1 MAKLSRVIKALNKAK
16 KMIDNSNVPT
26 LELNRVTENYKATL
40 KEANVETSNIVS
52 KIKEKPESNFP
63 EQRKA
68 EKIEKVEKRAKKNK
82 KSNRQ
87 NKAVNHDDTSVSAQ
101 VNNTQEVAQ
110 NQVQKNQAEVAK
122 ANEEATSQID
132 ETAGFNK
139 YRPFTSTVG
148 ALKDMRQDLI
158 KVKDP
163 NAYETYNRYGFTA
176 KGGALAGGLFVA
188 GAVDNTIT
196 AGIDQTSTNHMASLG
211 TLNPVVNPVPSS
223 SAGNTPNNAFDNMGA
238 SGDINFAL
246 RKNNILTPGTL

>member
-1 MAKLSRVIKALNKAK
+1 MAAPVSRITRALGKAK
-16 KMIDNSNVPT
+16 KMMAEANSPT
-26 LELNRVTENYKATL
+26 LELNRVAENYKTAL
-40 KEANVETSNIVS
+40 KEADIETSAVTN
-52 KIKEKPESNFP
+52 KIKEKPKSTFAE
-63 EQRKA
+63 ERKVARAKDAA
-68 EKIEKVEKRAKKNK
+68 EKAA
-82 KSNRQ
+82 
-87 NKAVNHDDTSVSAQ
+87 KAVNPSETNVAKQTD
-101 VNNTQEVAQ
+101 NTQQVAQ

-139 YRPFTSTVG
+139 YRPFNSTIG
-148 ALKDMRQDLI
+148 ALKDMRQDLVR
-158 KVKDP
+158 VKDP

-188 GAVDNTIT
+188 GAIDNTIT

-211 TLNPVVNPVPSS
+211 TLNPIVNPVPSS

-246 RKNNILTPGTL
+246 RKNNTLTPGTL

>member
-1 MAKLSRVIKALNKAK
+1 MAAPVSRITRALGKAK
-16 KMIDNSNVPT
+16 KMMAEANSPT
-26 LELNRVTENYKATL
+26 LELNRVAENYKTAL
-40 KEANVETSNIVS
+40 KEADIETSAVAN
-52 KIKEKPESNFP
+52 KIKEKPKSIFAE
-63 EQRKA
+63 ERKA
-68 EKIEKVEKRAKKNK
+68 ARAKDAAEKAAK
-82 KSNRQ
+82 EA
-87 NKAVNHDDTSVSAQ
+87 KAVNPGETNVAKQTD
-101 VNNTQEVAQ
+101 NTQQVAQ

-139 YRPFTSTVG
+139 YRPFNSTIG

-158 KVKDP
+158 RVKDP

-196 AGIDQTSTNHMASLG
+196 AGINQTSTNHMASLG

-223 SAGNTPNNAFDNMGA
+223 STGNTPNNAFDNMGA

-246 RKNNILTPGTL
+246 RKNNTLTPGTL

>member
-1 MAKLSRVIKALNKAK
+1 MAVPVSRITRALGKAK
-16 KMIDNSNVPT
+16 KMVAEANSST
-26 LELNRVTENYKATL
+26 LELNRVAENYKTTL
-40 KEANVETSNIVS
+40 KEADIETSAVAN
-52 KIKEKPESNFP
+52 KIKEKPKSTFAE
-63 EQRKA
+63 ERKA
-68 EKIEKVEKRAKKNK
+68 VRAKDAAEKAAK
-82 KSNRQ
+82 EA
-87 NKAVNHDDTSVSAQ
+87 KAVNPSETNVAKQTD
-101 VNNTQEVAQ
+101 NTQQVAQ
-110 NQVQKNQAEVAK
+110 NQVQKNQVEVAK

-139 YRPFTSTVG
+139 YRPFNSTIG

-158 KVKDP
+158 RVKNP
-163 NAYETYNRYGFTA
+163 NAYETYNRYGFTV

-223 SAGNTPNNAFDNMGA
+223 STGNTPNNAFDNMGA

-246 RKNNILTPGTL
+246 RKNNTLTPGTL

>member
-1 MAKLSRVIKALNKAK
+1 MAAPVSRITRALGKAK
-16 KMIDNSNVPT
+16 KIVAEANSPT
-26 LELNRVTENYKATL
+26 LELNRVAENYKTAL
-40 KEANVETSNIVS
+40 KEADIETSAVTN
-52 KIKEKPESNFP
+52 KIKEKPKSTFAE
-63 EQRKA
+63 ERKA
-68 EKIEKVEKRAKKNK
+68 ARAKDAAEKAAK
-82 KSNRQ
+82 EA
-87 NKAVNHDDTSVSAQ
+87 KAVNPSETNIAKQAD
-101 VNNTQEVAQ
+101 NTQQVAQ

-139 YRPFTSTVG
+139 YRPFNSTIG
-148 ALKDMRQDLI
+148 ALKDMRQDLVR
-158 KVKDP
+158 VKDP

-196 AGIDQTSTNHMASLG
+196 TGIDQTSTNHMASLG
-211 TLNPVVNPVPSS
+211 TLNPIVNPVPSS

>member
-1 MAKLSRVIKALNKAK
+1 MAAPVSRITRALGKTK
-16 KMIDNSNVPT
+16 KMVSKANSST
-26 LELNRVTENYKATL
+26 LELNRIAENYKTAL
-40 KEANVETSNIVS
+40 KEADIETSAVTN
-52 KIKEKPESNFP
+52 KIKEKPKSTFAE
-63 EQRKA
+63 ERKA
-68 EKIEKVEKRAKKNK
+68 ARAKDAAEKAAK
-82 KSNRQ
+82 EA
-87 NKAVNHDDTSVSAQ
+87 KAVNPSETNIAKQAD
-101 VNNTQEVAQ
+101 NTQQVAQ
-110 NQVQKNQAEVAK
+110 NQVQKNQAKIAK

-188 GAVDNTIT
+188 GAVDNMIT

-211 TLNPVVNPVPSS
+211 TLNPIVNPVPSS
-223 SAGNTPNNAFDNMGA
+223 STGNTPNNAFDNMGA

-246 RKNNILTPGTL
+246 RRNNTLTPGTL

>member
-1 MAKLSRVIKALNKAK
+1 MAASVSRITRALGKAK
-16 KMIDNSNVPT
+16 KMMAEANSPT
-26 LELNRVTENYKATL
+26 LELNRVAENNKTAL
-40 KEANVETSNIVS
+40 KEADIETSAVAN
-52 KIKEKPESNFP
+52 KIKEKPKSTFAE
-63 EQRKA
+63 ERKA
-68 EKIEKVEKRAKKNK
+68 ARAKDAAE
-82 KSNRQ
+82 
-87 NKAVNHDDTSVSAQ
+87 KAAREAKTVNPSETNVAKQTD
-101 VNNTQEVAQ
+101 NTQQVAQ

-132 ETAGFNK
+132 ETAGFNR
-139 YRPFTSTVG
+139 YRPFNSTIG

-158 KVKDP
+158 RVKDP

-211 TLNPVVNPVPSS
+211 TLNPIVNPVPSS
-223 SAGNTPNNAFDNMGA
+223 STGNTPNNAFDNMGA

-246 RKNNILTPGTL
+246 RRNNTLTPGTL

>member
-1 MAKLSRVIKALNKAK
+1 MAAPVSRITRALGKAK
-16 KMIDNSNVPT
+16 KMMAEVNSPT
-26 LELNRVTENYKATL
+26 LELNRIAENYKTAL
-40 KEANVETSNIVS
+40 KEADIETSAVTN
-52 KIKEKPESNFP
+52 KIKEKPKSTF
-63 EQRKA
+63 A
-68 EKIEKVEKRAKKNK
+68 EKRKVDRAKDAVEKAAKE
-82 KSNRQ
+82 S
-87 NKAVNHDDTSVSAQ
+87 KAVNPSEINIAKQAD
-101 VNNTQEVAQ
+101 NTQQVAQ

-139 YRPFTSTVG
+139 YRPFNSTIG

-158 KVKDP
+158 RVKDP

-211 TLNPVVNPVPSS
+211 TLNPIVNPVPSS
-223 SAGNTPNNAFDNMGA
+223 STGNTPNNAFDNMGA

-246 RKNNILTPGTL
+246 RRNNTLTPGTL

>member
-1 MAKLSRVIKALNKAK
+1 MAAPVSRITRVLGKAK
-16 KMIDNSNVPT
+16 AMVAKADSPT
-26 LELNRVTENYKATL
+26 LKLNRVAENYKTAL
-40 KEANVETSNIVS
+40 KEADIETSAVAN
-52 KIKEKPESNFP
+52 KIKEKPNSAFAE
-63 EQRKA
+63 ERKA
-68 EKIEKVEKRAKKNK
+68 ARAKDAAE
-82 KSNRQ
+82 
-87 NKAVNHDDTSVSAQ
+87 KAAKEAKTVNPSETNVAKQTD
-101 VNNTQEVAQ
+101 NTQQIAQ

-139 YRPFTSTVG
+139 YRPFNSTIG
-148 ALKDMRQDLI
+148 ALKDMRQDLVR
-158 KVKDP
+158 VKDP

-211 TLNPVVNPVPSS
+211 TLNPIVNPVLSS
-223 SAGNTPNNAFDNMGA
+223 STGNTPNNAFDNMGA

-246 RKNNILTPGTL
+246 RKNNTLTPGTL

>member
-1 MAKLSRVIKALNKAK
+1 MAAPVSRITRALGKAK
-16 KMIDNSNVPT
+16 KMVAEANSPT
-26 LELNRVTENYKATL
+26 LELNRVAENYKTAL
-40 KEANVETSNIVS
+40 KEADIETSAVTN
-52 KIKEKPESNFP
+52 KIKEKPKSTFAE
-63 EQRKA
+63 ERKA
-68 EKIEKVEKRAKKNK
+68 ARAKDAAEKAAK
-82 KSNRQ
+82 EA
-87 NKAVNHDDTSVSAQ
+87 KAVNPSETNIAKQAD
-101 VNNTQEVAQ
+101 NTQQVAQ

-158 KVKDP
+158 RVKNPD
-163 NAYETYNRYGFTA
+163 AYETYNRYGFTV

-196 AGIDQTSTNHMASLG
+196 VGIDQTSTNHMASLG

-223 SAGNTPNNAFDNMGA
+223 STGNTPNNAFDNMGA

-246 RKNNILTPGTL
+246 RKNNTLTPGTL

>member
-1 MAKLSRVIKALNKAK
+1 MAAPVSRITRALGKAK
-16 KMIDNSNVPT
+16 KMVAEANSPT
-26 LELNRVTENYKATL
+26 LELNRIAENYKTAL
-40 KEANVETSNIVS
+40 KEADIETSAVTN
-52 KIKEKPESNFP
+52 KIKEKPKSTFAE
-63 EQRKA
+63 ERKA
-68 EKIEKVEKRAKKNK
+68 ARAKDAAEKAAK
-82 KSNRQ
+82 EA
-87 NKAVNHDDTSVSAQ
+87 KAVNPSETNIAKQAD
-101 VNNTQEVAQ
+101 NTQQVAQ
-110 NQVQKNQAEVAK
+110 NQVQKNQAEIAK

-158 KVKDP
+158 RVKNPD
-163 NAYETYNRYGFTA
+163 AYETYNRYGFTA

-223 SAGNTPNNAFDNMGA
+223 STGNTPNNAFDNMGA

-246 RKNNILTPGTL
+246 RRNNTLTPGTL

>member
-1 MAKLSRVIKALNKAK
+1 MAAPVSRITRALGKAK
-16 KMIDNSNVPT
+16 KMMAEANSPT
-26 LELNRVTENYKATL
+26 LELNRVAENYKTAL
-40 KEANVETSNIVS
+40 KEADIETSAVTN
-52 KIKEKPESNFP
+52 KIKEKPKSTFAE
-63 EQRKA
+63 ERKVVRAKDAA
-68 EKIEKVEKRAKKNK
+68 EKAAKE
-82 KSNRQ
+82 S
-87 NKAVNHDDTSVSAQ
+87 KAVNPSETNIAKQAD
-101 VNNTQEVAQ
+101 NTQQVAQ

-139 YRPFTSTVG
+139 YRPFNSTIG

-158 KVKDP
+158 RVKDP

-223 SAGNTPNNAFDNMGA
+223 STGNTPNNAFDNMGA

-246 RKNNILTPGTL
+246 RKNNTLTPGTL

>member
-1 MAKLSRVIKALNKAK
+1 MAAPVSRITRALGKAK
-16 KMIDNSNVPT
+16 KMVAEANSPT
-26 LELNRVTENYKATL
+26 LELNRIAENYKTAL
-40 KEANVETSNIVS
+40 KEADIETSAVTN
-52 KIKEKPESNFP
+52 KIKEKPKSTFAE
-63 EQRKA
+63 ERKA
-68 EKIEKVEKRAKKNK
+68 ARAKDAAEKAAK
-82 KSNRQ
+82 EA
-87 NKAVNHDDTSVSAQ
+87 KAVNPSETNIAKQAD
-101 VNNTQEVAQ
+101 NTQQVAQ

-139 YRPFTSTVG
+139 YRPFNSTIG

-158 KVKDP
+158 RVKDP

-196 AGIDQTSTNHMASLG
+196 TGIDQTSTNHMASLG
-211 TLNPVVNPVPSS
+211 TLNPIVNPVPSS
-223 SAGNTPNNAFDNMGA
+223 STGNTPNNAFDNMGA

-246 RKNNILTPGTL
+246 RKNNTLTPGTL

>member
-1 MAKLSRVIKALNKAK
+1 MAAPVSRITRALGKVKAMVAKA
-16 KMIDNSNVPT
+16 DSPT
-26 LELNRVTENYKATL
+26 LELNRVAENYKTAL
-40 KEANVETSNIVS
+40 KEADIETSAVTN
-52 KIKEKPESNFP
+52 KIKEKPKSTFAE
-63 EQRKA
+63 EQKAARAKDAA
-68 EKIEKVEKRAKKNK
+68 EKAAKEA
-82 KSNRQ
+82 
-87 NKAVNHDDTSVSAQ
+87 KAVNPSETNIVKQAD
-101 VNNTQEVAQ
+101 NTQQVAQ

-139 YRPFTSTVG
+139 YRPFNSTIG
-148 ALKDMRQDLI
+148 ALKNMRQDLVR
-158 KVKDP
+158 VKDP

-176 KGGALAGGLFVA
+176 KGGTLASGLFVA

-211 TLNPVVNPVPSS
+211 TLNPIVNPVPSS
-223 SAGNTPNNAFDNMGA
+223 STGNTPNNAFDNMGA

>member
-1 MAKLSRVIKALNKAK
+1 MAAPVSRITRALGKAK
-16 KMIDNSNVPT
+16 AMVAKADSPT
-26 LELNRVTENYKATL
+26 LELNRVAENYKTAL
-40 KEANVETSNIVS
+40 KEADIETSAVTN
-52 KIKEKPESNFP
+52 KIKEKPKSTFAE
-63 EQRKA
+63 ERKA
-68 EKIEKVEKRAKKNK
+68 ARAKDAAEKAAK
-82 KSNRQ
+82 EA
-87 NKAVNHDDTSVSAQ
+87 KAVNPSETNIAKQAD
-101 VNNTQEVAQ
+101 NTQQVAQ

-139 YRPFTSTVG
+139 YRPFNSTIG
-148 ALKDMRQDLI
+148 ALKDMRQDLVR
-158 KVKDP
+158 VKDP

-211 TLNPVVNPVPSS
+211 TLNPIVNPVPSS
-223 SAGNTPNNAFDNMGA
+223 STGNTPNNAFDNMGA

>member
-1 MAKLSRVIKALNKAK
+1 MAAPVSRITRALGKAK
-16 KMIDNSNVPT
+16 KMVAEANSPT
-26 LELNRVTENYKATL
+26 LELNRIAENYKMAL
-40 KEANVETSNIVS
+40 KEADIEISAVAN
-52 KIKEKPESNFP
+52 KIKEKPKSTFAE
-63 EQRKA
+63 ERKA
-68 EKIEKVEKRAKKNK
+68 VRAKDAAEKAAK
-82 KSNRQ
+82 EA
-87 NKAVNHDDTSVSAQ
+87 KAVNPSETNIAKQAD
-101 VNNTQEVAQ
+101 NTQQVAQ
-110 NQVQKNQAEVAK
+110 NQVQKNQAEIAK

-158 KVKDP
+158 RVKNPD
-163 NAYETYNRYGFTA
+163 AYETYNRYGFTA

-188 GAVDNTIT
+188 GAIDNTIT

-223 SAGNTPNNAFDNMGA
+223 STGNTPNNAFDNMGA

-246 RKNNILTPGTL
+246 RRNNTLTPGTL

>member
-1 MAKLSRVIKALNKAK
+1 MAAPVSRITRALGKAK
-16 KMIDNSNVPT
+16 AMVAKADSPT
-26 LELNRVTENYKATL
+26 LELNRVAENYKTAL
-40 KEANVETSNIVS
+40 KEADIETSAVAN
-52 KIKEKPESNFP
+52 KIKEKPKSTFAE
-63 EQRKA
+63 ERKVARAKDAA
-68 EKIEKVEKRAKKNK
+68 EKAAKEA
-82 KSNRQ
+82 
-87 NKAVNHDDTSVSAQ
+87 KAVNPSETNVAKQTD
-101 VNNTQEVAQ
+101 NTQQVAQ

-139 YRPFTSTVG
+139 YRPFNSTIG

-158 KVKDP
+158 RVKDP

-188 GAVDNTIT
+188 GAIDNTIT

-223 SAGNTPNNAFDNMGA
+223 STGNTPNNAFDNMGA

-246 RKNNILTPGTL
+246 RKNNTLTPGTL

>member
-1 MAKLSRVIKALNKAK
+1 MAAPVSRITRALGKAK
-16 KMIDNSNVPT
+16 AMVAKADSPT
-26 LELNRVTENYKATL
+26 LELNRVAENYKATL
-40 KEANVETSNIVS
+40 KEASFETSAVTN
-52 KIKEKPESNFP
+52 KIKEKPKSTFAE
-63 EQRKA
+63 ERKA
-68 EKIEKVEKRAKKNK
+68 ARAKDVAE
-82 KSNRQ
+82 
-87 NKAVNHDDTSVSAQ
+87 KAAKEAKVVNPDKANVSAQ
-101 VNNTQEVAQ
+101 SNTTQQVAQ

-139 YRPFTSTVG
+139 YRPFNSTIS

-158 KVKDP
+158 RVKDP

-211 TLNPVVNPVPSS
+211 TLNPIVNPVPSS
-223 SAGNTPNNAFDNMGA
+223 STSNTPNNAFDNMGA

-246 RKNNILTPGTL
+246 RRNNTLTPGTL

>member
-1 MAKLSRVIKALNKAK
+1 MAAPVSRITRALGKAK
-16 KMIDNSNVPT
+16 KMVAEANSPT
-26 LELNRVTENYKATL
+26 LELNRIAENYKTAL
-40 KEANVETSNIVS
+40 KEADIETSAVTN
-52 KIKEKPESNFP
+52 KIKEKPKSTFAE
-63 EQRKA
+63 EQKAARAKDAA
-68 EKIEKVEKRAKKNK
+68 EKAVKEV
-82 KSNRQ
+82 
-87 NKAVNHDDTSVSAQ
+87 KAVNPSETNIAKQAD
-101 VNNTQEVAQ
+101 NTQQVAQ
-110 NQVQKNQAEVAK
+110 NQVQKNQAEIAK

-139 YRPFTSTVG
+139 YRPFTSTIG

-158 KVKDP
+158 RVKNPD
-163 NAYETYNRYGFTA
+163 AYETYNRYGFTA

-223 SAGNTPNNAFDNMGA
+223 STGNTPNNAFDNMGA

-246 RKNNILTPGTL
+246 RRNNTLTPGTL

>member
-1 MAKLSRVIKALNKAK
+1 MAAPVSRITRALGKAK
-16 KMIDNSNVPT
+16 KMMAEANSPT
-26 LELNRVTENYKATL
+26 LELNRVAENYKTAL
-40 KEANVETSNIVS
+40 KEADIETSAITN
-52 KIKEKPESNFP
+52 KIKEKPKSTFAE
-63 EQRKA
+63 ERKA
-68 EKIEKVEKRAKKNK
+68 ARAKDTAEKAAK
-82 KSNRQ
+82 EA
-87 NKAVNHDDTSVSAQ
+87 KAVNPDKANVSAQ
-101 VNNTQEVAQ
+101 SNTTQQVAQ

-139 YRPFTSTVG
+139 YRLFNSTIG

-158 KVKDP
+158 RIKDP

-211 TLNPVVNPVPSS
+211 TLNPIVNPVPSS
-223 SAGNTPNNAFDNMGA
+223 STGNTPNNAFDNMGA

-246 RKNNILTPGTL
+246 RKNNTLTPGTL

>member
-1 MAKLSRVIKALNKAK
+1 MAAPVSRITRALGKAK
-16 KMIDNSNVPT
+16 KMVAEANSPT
-26 LELNRVTENYKATL
+26 LELNRVAENYKATL
-40 KEANVETSNIVS
+40 KEASVETSAVTN
-52 KIKEKPESNFP
+52 KIKEKPKSTFAE
-63 EQRKA
+63 ERKA
-68 EKIEKVEKRAKKNK
+68 ARAKDAAE
-82 KSNRQ
+82 
-87 NKAVNHDDTSVSAQ
+87 KAAKEAKVVNPDKANVSAQ
-101 VNNTQEVAQ
+101 SNTTQQVAQ

-139 YRPFTSTVG
+139 YRPFNSTIG

-158 KVKDP
+158 RVKDP

-188 GAVDNTIT
+188 GAIDNTIT

-223 SAGNTPNNAFDNMGA
+223 STGNTPNNAFDNMGA

-246 RKNNILTPGTL
+246 RKNNTLTPGTL

>member
-1 MAKLSRVIKALNKAK
+1 MAAPVSRITRALGKAK
-16 KMIDNSNVPT
+16 AMVAKADSPT
-26 LELNRVTENYKATL
+26 LKLNRVAENYKTAL
-40 KEANVETSNIVS
+40 KEADIETSAVTN
-52 KIKEKPESNFP
+52 KIKEKPKSTFAE
-63 EQRKA
+63 EQKAARAKDAA
-68 EKIEKVEKRAKKNK
+68 EKAAKEAKT
-82 KSNRQ
+82 
-87 NKAVNHDDTSVSAQ
+87 VNPSETNVAKQTD
-101 VNNTQEVAQ
+101 NTQQVAQ

-139 YRPFTSTVG
+139 YRPFNSTIG

-158 KVKDP
+158 RVKDP

-211 TLNPVVNPVPSS
+211 TLNPIVNPVPSS
-223 SAGNTPNNAFDNMGA
+223 STGNTPNNAFDNMGA

-246 RKNNILTPGTL
+246 RKNNTLIPGTL

>member
-1 MAKLSRVIKALNKAK
+1 MAAPVSRITRALGKAK
-16 KMIDNSNVPT
+16 KMVAEANSPT
-26 LELNRVTENYKATL
+26 LELNRIAENYKTAL
-40 KEANVETSNIVS
+40 KEADIETSAVTN
-52 KIKEKPESNFP
+52 KIKEKPKSTFAE
-63 EQRKA
+63 ERKA
-68 EKIEKVEKRAKKNK
+68 ARAKDAAEKAAK
-82 KSNRQ
+82 EA
-87 NKAVNHDDTSVSAQ
+87 KAVNPSETNIAKQAD
-101 VNNTQEVAQ
+101 NTHQVAQ
-110 NQVQKNQAEVAK
+110 NQVQKNQAEIAK

-158 KVKDP
+158 RVKNPD
-163 NAYETYNRYGFTA
+163 AYETYNRYGFTA

-211 TLNPVVNPVPSS
+211 TLNPIVNPVPSS
-223 SAGNTPNNAFDNMGA
+223 STGNTPNNAFDNMGA

-246 RKNNILTPGTL
+246 RRNNTLTPGTL

>member
-1 MAKLSRVIKALNKAK
+1 MAKLSRVTKALNKAK
-16 KMIDNSNVPT
+16 KMVDNSNAPT
-26 LELNRVTENYKATL
+26 LELNRVAENYKTAL

-68 EKIEKVEKRAKKNK
+68 EKIEKAEKRAKKNK
-82 KSNRQ
+82 KPSRQ
-87 NKAVNHDDTSVSAQ
+87 NKAVNPDDANVSAQ
-101 VNNTQEVAQ
+101 VNNTQEIAQ
-110 NQVQKNQAEVAK
+110 TQVQKNQAEIAK

-158 KVKDP
+158 RVKNPD
-163 NAYETYNRYGFTA
+163 AYETYNRYGFTA

-223 SAGNTPNNAFDNMGA
+223 STGNTPNNAFDNMGA

-246 RKNNILTPGTL
+246 RRNNTLTPGTL

>member
-1 MAKLSRVIKALNKAK
+1 MAAPVSRITRALGKAK
-16 KMIDNSNVPT
+16 KMIAEANSPT
-26 LELNRVTENYKATL
+26 LELNRIAENYKTAL
-40 KEANVETSNIVS
+40 KEADIETSAVTN
-52 KIKEKPESNFP
+52 KIKEKPKSTFAE
-63 EQRKA
+63 ERKA
-68 EKIEKVEKRAKKNK
+68 ARAKDAAEKASK
-82 KSNRQ
+82 EA
-87 NKAVNHDDTSVSAQ
+87 KAVNPSETNIAKQAD
-101 VNNTQEVAQ
+101 NTQQVAQ
-110 NQVQKNQAEVAK
+110 NQVQKNQAEIAK

-148 ALKDMRQDLI
+148 ALKNMRQDLI
-158 KVKDP
+158 RVKNPD
-163 NAYETYNRYGFTA
+163 AYETYNRYGFTA

-223 SAGNTPNNAFDNMGA
+223 STGNTPNNAFDNMGA

-246 RKNNILTPGTL
+246 RRNNTLTPGTL

>member
-1 MAKLSRVIKALNKAK
+1 MAAPVSRITRALGKAK
-16 KMIDNSNVPT
+16 AMVAKADSPT
-26 LELNRVTENYKATL
+26 LELNRVAENYKTAL
-40 KEANVETSNIVS
+40 KEADIETSAVTN
-52 KIKEKPESNFP
+52 KIKEKPKSTFAE
-63 EQRKA
+63 ERKA
-68 EKIEKVEKRAKKNK
+68 ARAKDAAE
-82 KSNRQ
+82 
-87 NKAVNHDDTSVSAQ
+87 KAAKEAKTVNPSETNVAKQTD
-101 VNNTQEVAQ
+101 NTQQVAQ

-139 YRPFTSTVG
+139 YRPFNSTIG

-158 KVKDP
+158 RVKDP

-211 TLNPVVNPVPSS
+211 TLNPIVNPVPSS
-223 SAGNTPNNAFDNMGA
+223 STGNTPNNAFDNMGA

-246 RKNNILTPGTL
+246 RKNNTLIPGTL

>member
-1 MAKLSRVIKALNKAK
+1 MAAPVSRITRALGKAK
-16 KMIDNSNVPT
+16 KMMAEANSPT
-26 LELNRVTENYKATL
+26 LELNRVAENYKTAL
-40 KEANVETSNIVS
+40 KEANIETSAITN
-52 KIKEKPESNFP
+52 KIKEKPKSTFAE
-63 EQRKA
+63 ERKA
-68 EKIEKVEKRAKKNK
+68 ARAKDAAEKAAK
-82 KSNRQ
+82 EA
-87 NKAVNHDDTSVSAQ
+87 KAVNPSETNVAKQTD
-101 VNNTQEVAQ
+101 NTQQVAQ

-139 YRPFTSTVG
+139 YRPFNSTIG
-148 ALKDMRQDLI
+148 ALKDMRQDLVR
-158 KVKDP
+158 VKDP

-223 SAGNTPNNAFDNMGA
+223 STGNTPNNAFDNMGA

-246 RKNNILTPGTL
+246 RKNNTLTPGTL